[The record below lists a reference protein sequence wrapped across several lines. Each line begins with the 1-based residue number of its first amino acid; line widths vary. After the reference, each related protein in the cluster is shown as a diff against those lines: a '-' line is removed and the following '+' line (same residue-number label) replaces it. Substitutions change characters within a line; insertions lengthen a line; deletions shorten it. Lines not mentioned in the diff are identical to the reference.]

1 MVTKEFI
8 SYLNSLHNYNAQNEN
23 AYAENNIDNKFYQ
36 EVMVEM
42 KICDYIKKELCSS
55 DPRVLVLTGQAGD
68 GKTSIMVQV
77 LKSFDFVLNATKREE
92 TITLPDGRECVCI
105 KDFSELSD
113 DEKTKVLSRVVEL
126 PQQGKFAFI
135 VANTGPLIT
144 TFTSLFNDHDERV
157 QAEIDLINCID
168 ENDGK
173 VRTISS
179 KGYKLQTINIAE
191 LDNTYFA
198 KEFLNKIISNHLW
211 ADCENCKS
219 HNYCIICKNR
229 NLILKNKTKTE
240 DFIDKYYIWLASHGK
255 RLTIR
260 SITEHISYMIT
271 GGFDCQ
277 TVRPQNAYAYL
288 YPNLFFGYVGLNE
301 DINANNITGIRAG
314 KNYHF
319 DSKRLRSDEDLLI
332 NKDYEHIF
340 SNEEA
345 ETVKNAAMANF
356 DVDGSN
362 EMLRRFYFFMNNKV
376 GDAEL
381 RDIEDIFSKHF
392 WEYFKVTRKHGYP
405 DASDKPL
412 VLNALSMIYDGVIKD
427 NNIPI
432 TLSRET
438 GITQNVQLVVDIID
452 KTNMRIDTDNI
463 SGHIFDP
470 EHSPRIMYI
479 KLNGK
484 RLDVELTLPLMD
496 YFEELKNGIIDTDI
510 DPQLSQGIEKL
521 KSEISSV
528 INQNDD
534 PDCLKIAISKSSG
547 LDVKTLE
554 FHNDKVDCG

>member
-1 MVTKEFI
+1 MATREFI

-42 KICDYIKKELCSS
+42 KICDYIHNQLCSS

-77 LKSFDFVLNATKREE
+77 LKSFNFVLDASKREE
-92 TITLPDGRECVCI
+92 TITLPNGRKCVCI

-113 DEKTKVLSRVVEL
+113 EEKTEVLSRVVEL
-126 PQQGKFAFI
+126 PKQGKFAFI

-144 TFTSLFNDHDERV
+144 TFTTLFDDHNERV

-168 ENDGK
+168 ENDGA
-173 VRTISS
+173 VRAISP
-179 KGYKLQTINIAE
+179 KEYKFQTINIAE

-198 KEFLNKIISNHLW
+198 KLFLNKIISNHLW
-211 ADCENCKS
+211 EDCETCGS
-219 HNYCIICKNR
+219 RNYCIVCKNR

-240 DFIDKYYIWLASHGK
+240 NFIDKYYVWLASHGK
-255 RLTIR
+255 RLTVR

-277 TVRPQNAYAYL
+277 TVKPQNAYAYL

-314 KNYHF
+314 KIYHF

-340 SNEEA
+340 SEEEA
-345 ETVKNAAMANF
+345 NIIKNAAMANY

-362 EMLRRFYFFMNNKV
+362 EMLRRFYFFMNNRL
-376 GDAEL
+376 DNIEE
-381 RDIEDIFSKHF
+381 RDIADIFSKNF
-392 WEYFKVTRKHGYP
+392 KEYFDITREHGYLQ
-405 DASDKPL
+405 ANAKPL

-438 GITQNVQLVVDIID
+438 GITQNVQLVTGVID
-452 KTNMRIDTDNI
+452 KTDMKIDTRKI
-463 SGHIFDP
+463 SGHVFDP
-470 EHSPRIMYI
+470 EHSPRVIYI

-484 RLDVELTLPLMD
+484 RLDVDLTLPLID
-496 YFEELKNGIIDTDI
+496 YFEELKDGIIDTDI

-521 KSEISSV
+521 KSEISRV
-528 INQNDD
+528 INRNDD
-534 PDCLKIAISKSSG
+534 PDCLKIAISKNSG

-554 FHNDKVDCG
+554 FFNDKVDCG